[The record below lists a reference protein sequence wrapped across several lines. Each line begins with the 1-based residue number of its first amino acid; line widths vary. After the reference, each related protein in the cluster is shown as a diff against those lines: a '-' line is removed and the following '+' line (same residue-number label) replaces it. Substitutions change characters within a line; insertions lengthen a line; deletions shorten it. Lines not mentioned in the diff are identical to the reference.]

1 VQGGV
6 GGLAA
11 AVGATLWEKLGAGP
25 QGTGPQG
32 TGPQGT
38 GPQGT
43 GPQGTGRPRL
53 FVVEPERADCL
64 FQSAVHGTPTVVT
77 GDLDTIMAGLACG
90 EVSLLAWRVLEA
102 CAEGFLTIPDSA
114 AVETMRRLARG
125 TAARGTAG
133 GDPPLVGGESGV
145 AGLAGLLA
153 ACADGDLRGRLGLD
167 AGSRVLVIGS
177 EGATDPEVYARLVGR
192 TPEEVAQERSISS

>member
-1 VQGGV
+1 
-6 GGLAA
+6 
-11 AVGATLWEKLGAGP
+11 
-25 QGTGPQG
+25 
-32 TGPQGT
+32 
-38 GPQGT
+38 
-43 GPQGTGRPRL
+43 
-53 FVVEPERADCL
+53 
-64 FQSAVHGTPTVVT
+64 
-77 GDLDTIMAGLACG
+77 
-90 EVSLLAWRVLEA
+90 
-102 CAEGFLTIPDSA
+102 
-114 AVETMRRLARG
+114 MRRLARG